1 MKQSCYS
8 QDPAKQII
16 SRIGFILLHS
26 AALFFLPARQA
37 GTNLLPQKYEPFD
50 IVINELMVRAPPP
63 VGLPEAEYIE
73 LFNRSGRPL
82 NLLNWSIHIG
92 NRSKVLYEYILK
104 PEGYLLITHENKEDL
119 LREFGDVMGLPGFPV
134 LAMGGQTVV
143 LRDPDGMVISAVNY
157 SDNWY
162 GHSLKA
168 SGGWSLEQI
177 DPDNP
182 CGGASN
188 WTASASSS
196 GGTPGKTNSVIG
208 TNPDNSAPRLV
219 RATLRHNGNVRL
231 HFSEPMHPWSGRSVT
246 YYHAEELGQP
256 LSALPAEPFFDKT
269 DLSFSGN
276 FKEGRN
282 YTISVDENLFDCA
295 KNYIEPGNRETQ
307 FTIPAFPVPNDIIIN
322 EILFNPFPGG
332 VNFVELVNISG
343 SAFDL
348 KHLVLAGI
356 TDGQPHPAYIIAP
369 EGYLLFPGDYVVLTT
384 DPERVKSYY
393 YVPDRF
399 VFVTMERMPQMNNE
413 SGRVAITDLRFNI
426 IDDVQYTSSMHS
438 PLLSGTKGVSL
449 ERISYTRPSGDRSN
463 WLSASETMGFATPG
477 YKNSQFSDLPE
488 ESSNIL
494 SVDPEI
500 FSPDNSGYNDI
511 ANITYNLGK
520 PGYTGN
526 ITVYDSRG
534 RLVRRLVRHE
544 LLGTSGIC
552 SWDGRNESN
561 GQARLGIY
569 IIVMELIHPDG
580 EVKRYR
586 ETVVLGGRLR
596 QK

>member
-1 MKQSCYS
+1 MEQPCYS
-8 QDPAKQII
+8 QVPARLII
-16 SRIGFILLHS
+16 SRIRSISLISVALIYQ
-26 AALFFLPARQA
+26 AAGQA
-37 GTNLLPQKYEPFD
+37 GSTMPLQEYEPFD
-50 IVINELMVRAPPP
+50 IVINEMMVRASPPA
-63 VGLPEAEYIE
+63 GLPEAEYIE
-73 LFNRSGRPL
+73 LFNRSGRPV

-92 NRSKVLYEYILK
+92 NRSKILFEHILN
-104 PEGYLLITHENKEDL
+104 PEGYLLITHENNTDL
-119 LREFGDVMGLPGFPV
+119 LREFGDAMGLPGFPV

-143 LRDPDGMVISAVNY
+143 LRDSDGMVISAVNY

-162 GHSLKA
+162 GNSLKA

-196 GGTPGKTNSVIG
+196 GGTPGKINSVIG
-208 TNPDNSAPRLV
+208 SNPDSTAPGLV
-219 RATLRHNGNVRL
+219 RATLHHNGNVRL

-246 YYHAEELGQP
+246 YYHAEELGLP
-256 LSALPAEPFFDKT
+256 LSVLPAEPFFDIVE
-269 DLSFSGN
+269 LSFYGN
-276 FKEGRN
+276 FQEGKN
-282 YTISVDENLFDCA
+282 YTISVEENLFDCA
-295 KNYIEPGNRETQ
+295 KNQIEPGNRKTQ
-307 FTIPAFPVPNDIIIN
+307 FTIPAFPVSKDIIIN

-332 VNFVELVNISG
+332 ANFIELVNISS

-348 KHLVLAGI
+348 KHLVLAGMD
-356 TDGQPHPAYIIAP
+356 DGQPDPAYITAP
-369 EGYLLFPGDYVVLTT
+369 EGYLLFPGHYVVLTT

-393 YVPDRF
+393 YVPDKF
-399 VFVTMERMPQMNNE
+399 AIVTMERMPKMNNE
-413 SGRVAITDLRFNI
+413 SGRVAITDLQFNI
-426 IDDVQYTSSMHS
+426 IDDVKYSAGMHS
-438 PLLSGTKGVSL
+438 PLLTGKKGVSL
-449 ERISYTRPSGDRSN
+449 ERISYTRPSNDRSN

-477 YKNSQFSDLPE
+477 YRNSQFSDQPE
-488 ESSNIL
+488 ESSNTL
-494 SVDPEI
+494 SVDPGI

-511 ANITYNLGK
+511 AKITYNLGR

-552 SWDGRNESN
+552 SWDGRNEAN

-569 IIVMELIHPDG
+569 LIVMDLIHPDG

-586 ETVVLGGRLR
+586 ETVVLGGILR